1 MLKIV
6 IGSDHRGFNLKKNII
21 KYKNIGNIDI
31 SWIDVGT
38 NSLERTDYPIYGKLA
53 VEKML
58 KKEADLGILICGS
71 GIGMAVV
78 ANRYNYI
85 YAGVVFNKDIAKVA
99 KEDDNINVL
108 VFPADFIGSLDYIEV
123 ISIWLK
129 SQFKGGRYQ
138 ERLDMLKID

>member
-85 YAGVVFNKDIAKVA
+85 YAGVVFNKDIAKAA
-99 KEDDNINVL
+99 KEDDNVNVL

-123 ISIWLK
+123 ISIWLN

-138 ERLDMLKID
+138 ERLDMLKIY